1 MDDSEDDEGVVTEF
15 DIRRLWAILEAVDEV
30 PFAAET
36 CDVFKC
42 IMLLVLDWTLK
53 CAACVALCV
62 SLEYPF
68 TSEEVLSL
76 LLRPLSVEAILWK
89 MLVRDGFFV
98 SVEGVSV
105 CGSPSELLDIC
116 PELGNIFFIDR
127 LLDVALFC
135 NVDWVTRKELEKFV
149 SIKLDAFALYDGV
162 MTLLL
167 DDKLDSM
174 LWFDSDSLVNN
185 AKVRGSVNP
194 AIENVEAPSNDR
206 TLLGTLGV
214 SVVVTKDIASVIGS
228 VEPVTGKLE
237 DWSMVRMPVLFWS
250 KVGEDVLVL
259 LTERRRLN
267 EIIG

>member
-1 MDDSEDDEGVVTEF
+1 
-15 DIRRLWAILEAVDEV
+15 
-30 PFAAET
+30 
-36 CDVFKC
+36 
-42 IMLLVLDWTLK
+42 
-53 CAACVALCV
+53 
-62 SLEYPF
+62 
-68 TSEEVLSL
+68 
-76 LLRPLSVEAILWK
+76 
-89 MLVRDGFFV
+89 MLVWDGFFV

-105 CGSPSELLDIC
+105 CGSPSELRDIC
-116 PELGNIFFIDR
+116 PELGNIVFIDR

-135 NVDWVTRKELEKFV
+135 NLDWVTRKELEKFV
-149 SIKLDAFALYDGV
+149 SIKLDALELYDGV

-214 SVVVTKDIASVIGS
+214 SVVVTKDIANVIGS

-250 KVGEDVLVL
+250 EVDEDVLVL
-259 LTERRRLN
+259 LTEKRRLN
-267 EIIG
+267 YIIG